1 MAVRLKWPATMS
13 ATLQT
18 AIEDTLKHW
27 RNLDKARPGGPHL
40 PPYGLQHR
48 VRVLYPDIQCLQ
60 DGEELA
66 DPDDRVLSH
75 MHNPL
80 DPLVEDE
87 EVVKN
92 ACRSSMEDNHFSSYY
107 RATEF
112 TTAEEFYDAWNQAD
126 PEAAL
131 DALIHAPGSSL
142 LCFLPYR
149 KIGGDGIIRI
159 RLTTQVAVET
169 TDSPVLHNHT
179 NTLLDYPLLDVFN
192 WLRDPSRA
200 TKWAWVGDLME
211 LVWGQ
216 SQRAI
221 RHRILLLE
229 SRKFQFIDRNSPEAW
244 VREKQNFDN
253 AVQARYRFRMRRWPP
268 YATIWEYRKTHYS
281 DIPNELE
288 RFCAICWRPFGPY
301 EQPILQE
308 PYAYPCNRNHY
319 ICEECLVLTCRV
331 TGPGSDVA
339 KCLMDDTP
347 CYTREEQDYLKY
359 GEFQGVFAP
368 PVPSHF
374 LAWENY
380 ERSWADLDRRGRGT
394 TATADAGAAGGATED
409 GSAGGAGGT
418 VAVVPNGEIMITD
431 PHMVV
436 YIFMD
441 IIQQDDR
448 YPELCY
454 QFRPIL
460 YPEMAHIVEAF
471 CDAVSFQL
479 HLLKR
484 KRREKHTE
492 RLTSKLDIPFQRPE
506 MLRRRRRIHVP
517 KPHRI
522 QPDGTTHLS
531 TSSNCSR
538 WRHKSPRRSSRN
550 SLRSRFPHQPPR
562 QRPHPESH
570 PRNLQTA
577 ASLSRQPLPMDRKMP
592 LSHSRILS
600 LAPLSFTRR

>member
-142 LCFLPYR
+142 LCFTPYR
-149 KIGGDGIIRI
+149 KIGGDGIIRM

-179 NTLLDYPLLDVFN
+179 NTLFDYPLLDVFN

-229 SRKFQFIDRNSPEAW
+229 SRTFQFIDRNSPEIW
-244 VREKQNFDN
+244 VQEKQNFDN

-368 PVPSHF
+368 PVPSRF
-374 LAWENY
+374 VAWENY

-394 TATADAGAAGGATED
+394 TATADAGAAGAATED
-409 GSAGGAGGT
+409 GGGGGT
-418 VAVVPNGEIMITD
+418 VVVVPNGEIMITD

-471 CDAVSFQL
+471 CDAVSFL
-479 HLLKR
+479 FFSLFFSASSSEKKKKR
-484 KRREKHTE
+484 ETYRET
-492 RLTSKLDIPFQRPE
+492 
-506 MLRRRRRIHVP
+506 
-517 KPHRI
+517 
-522 QPDGTTHLS
+522 
-531 TSSNCSR
+531 
-538 WRHKSPRRSSRN
+538 
-550 SLRSRFPHQPPR
+550 
-562 QRPHPESH
+562 
-570 PRNLQTA
+570 NLQT
-577 ASLSRQPLPMDRKMP
+577 RY
-592 LSHSRILS
+592 
-600 LAPLSFTRR
+600 SFPEA

>member
-18 AIEDTLKHW
+18 AIEDTLKQW

-48 VRVLYPDIQCLQ
+48 VRVLYPDLQCLQ

-142 LCFLPYR
+142 LCFTPYR
-149 KIGGDGIIRI
+149 KIGGDGIIRM
-159 RLTTQVAVET
+159 RFTTQLAVET

-179 NTLLDYPLLDVFN
+179 NTLFDGPLQDLFN

-229 SRKFQFIDRNSPEAW
+229 SRKFQFIDPNSPEIW
-244 VREKQNFDN
+244 VQERQNFDN

-288 RFCAICWRPFGPY
+288 RFCAICWRPFGPH

-368 PVPSHF
+368 PVPSRF

-394 TATADAGAAGGATED
+394 TATADAGAAGAATED
-409 GSAGGAGGT
+409 GGGGGT
-418 VAVVPNGEIMITD
+418 VVVVPNGEIMITD

-531 TSSNCSR
+531 TSSKCSR